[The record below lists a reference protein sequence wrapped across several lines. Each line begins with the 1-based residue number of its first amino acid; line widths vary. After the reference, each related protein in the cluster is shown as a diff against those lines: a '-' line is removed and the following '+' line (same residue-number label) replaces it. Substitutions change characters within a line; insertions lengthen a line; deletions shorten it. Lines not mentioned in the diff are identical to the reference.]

1 LDEGR
6 IAARVDARPPHAKGE
21 NPMGTILRAAKDVP
35 EGRILHLRNTF
46 EPLPLY
52 DLLGKQGF
60 APWARRNGMDDW
72 EVFFYRARPGEE
84 MEPSGEAA
92 SGQAAS
98 RAGARPVASVR
109 IDVSQLTPP
118 EPMQRVLEALAQLE
132 PGQTLLVQHVQRP
145 LYLYTKLDQLGHAH
159 QTWEMG
165 PGHVEILIRVGERE

>member
-1 LDEGR
+1 
-6 IAARVDARPPHAKGE
+6 
-21 NPMGTILRAAKDVP
+21 
-35 EGRILHLRNTF
+35 
-46 EPLPLY
+46 
-52 DLLGKQGF
+52 
-60 APWARRNGMDDW
+60 
-72 EVFFYRARPGEE
+72 
-84 MEPSGEAA
+84 
-92 SGQAAS
+92 
-98 RAGARPVASVR
+98 VASVR